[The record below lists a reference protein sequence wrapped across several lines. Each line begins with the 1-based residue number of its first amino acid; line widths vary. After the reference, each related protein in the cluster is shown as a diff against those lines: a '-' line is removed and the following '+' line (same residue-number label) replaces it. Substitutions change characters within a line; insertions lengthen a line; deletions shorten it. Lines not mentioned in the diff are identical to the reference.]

1 MARRRSPS
9 SQMGSKFVKITTWVI
24 AVLVLASMVLALL
37 PLGQQ

>member
-9 SQMGSKFVKITTWVI
+9 GPNGSKFVRITTWVI
-24 AVLVLASMVLALL
+24 AVLVIASMVLALL

>member
-9 SQMGSKFVKITTWVI
+9 DPRGSKIVRITTWVI
-24 AVLVLASMVLALL
+24 AVLVIASMVLALL